1 MDHFDEIRHSELYQ
15 SYKSGAN
22 WFYWIAGLSLVT
34 SIITVA
40 GGDWRFLISLGTTQV
55 IDAFADAIATELGG
69 GNAPRVIGFVLDIFI
84 TALFVFF
91 AVFAGKKHLWAYMV
105 GIIVFGLDGLV
116 SLVVGDFIGVLAHG
130 FVLFFLIRGYMA
142 GRDLV
147 TLEKEVAQQLPPPP
161 PADTAAEATA
171 PASS

>member
-1 MDHFDEIRHSELYQ
+1 
-15 SYKSGAN
+15 
-22 WFYWIAGLSLVT
+22 
-34 SIITVA
+34 
-40 GGDWRFLISLGTTQV
+40 
-55 IDAFADAIATELGG
+55 ELGG

-105 GIIVFGLDGLV
+105 GMIVFGLDGLV

-142 GRDLV
+142 GRELV
-147 TLEKEVAQQLPPPP
+147 TLEKEVAQQPPPPP
-161 PADTAAEATA
+161 PADAAAEATA
-171 PASS
+171 PASSI